1 MIYNISGQP
10 IDEVWNYY
18 GSSLS
23 QAYDLNGNQLLEHDP
38 YLQNRLLIFEDDFTG
53 NTLNPENWDCEIGH
67 VRGKSFETK
76 WPDNVQ
82 VNNGKLVLTES
93 KEQHTLYEDWPTYG
107 TVTYEWAAGSI
118 FSRGRK
124 KWVYGRFEAKMKL
137 SPVFNCAFWFMGNS
151 FRQLYIDKDGS
162 KSEYNTRYAGVEN
175 INNWA
180 ECGEIDVCE
189 SWDYTQKTNPMCNL
203 WSNTG
208 TSISS
213 AAFPQSIDSVNEW
226 HIYAIE
232 KTPEYIA
239 AFIDNVEYKRWTYSD
254 YNSATVSAY
263 VDKAVSIILS
273 IGIGNENDINRGITN
288 AKMYVDWIRVYAPSG
303 VLTPIPAESISIQS
317 ALSLPVGYRTYM
329 NPIIMPLTTSDMTV
343 TWESDDDSI
352 VRVEYGGYVFA
363 EAIGETDIYAISA
376 NGLKAKCH
384 VTVTAE

>member
-82 VNNGKLVLTES
+82 VNNGNLVLTES
-93 KEQHTLYEDWPTYG
+93 KEQHTLYEDWPTYD

-137 SPVFNCAFWFMGNS
+137 STVFNCAFWFMGNS

-189 SWDYTQKTNPMCNL
+189 SWDYTRKTKPMCNL

-254 YNSATVSAY
+254 YDSETVSAY

-329 NPIIMPLTTSDMTV
+329 NPIIMPLDTSDMTV
-343 TWESDDDSI
+343 TWESDNSNV
-352 VRVEYGGYVFA
+352 VRVEYGGYIFA
-363 EAIGETDIYAISA
+363 ESVGETDIYAVTKNNIKS
-376 NGLKAKCH
+376 KCH
-384 VTVTAE
+384 VTVTAS